1 MALKSV
7 TRCFQMKGMVMKVLK
22 QTELRQVFGGDDV
35 VRDFG
40 EFVGSMV
47 GDAYDEILSVF
58 TTRKIIR
65 KR

>member
-1 MALKSV
+1 
-7 TRCFQMKGMVMKVLK
+7 MKGMVMKVLK

-47 GDAYDEILSVF
+47 GDAYDEILSLF